1 MPKNKIKGLFHN
13 YPPKQAAEG
22 RLKSFSPVT
31 AAKWLSP
38 HLILVT
44 ATEGL
49 NSDRPNSVDG
59 IISGVDDSDSLG
71 PFPRIPYPQT
81 NTSPLSDR
89 QTVAFSFQMLKFM
102 PDCMSRS
109 PLSPFKEEN

>member
-1 MPKNKIKGLFHN
+1 MQKNKIKGLFH
-13 YPPKQAAEG
+13 YSQLSPKTGSAEG

-59 IISGVDDSDSLG
+59 IISGVDDSESLG

-81 NTSPLSDR
+81 NTSPLSDTER
-89 QTVAFSFQMLKFM
+89 QLLFNFR
-102 PDCMSRS
+102 C
-109 PLSPFKEEN
+109 